1 MGWGDEKREP
11 DVPTRKPR
19 HFLFGV
25 IPIKHVRQSHS
36 VRQRKKWGEEKKNQL
51 VFIFIDVL

>member
-36 VRQRKKWGEEKKNQL
+36 VRQRKKWGEEKKKSIG
-51 VFIFIDVL
+51 FHIY